1 MYYITFYYEK
11 GKLNATSEF
20 LSKGKKTK
28 RISLTDEAIEDF
40 IKALNEEESKIKS
53 VKFDGNDLN
62 FNLENFKVKLV
73 NKKRFRVDDRFDF
86 VFDHIKKKSYKLNK
100 KALSKG
106 AIALTSALIITL
118 TPVGIKKYIKNNSV
132 PTSNTTGYSQITDF
146 STMNSLENILASTTS
161 NNSYNVSNKKET
173 TTIKTSNIKKEVTE
187 KKETTTTKKAT
198 NKIEYGTLSDSDKAR
213 KTKELYGD
221 IISKYSQIYGVDS
234 DVMCAIATQE
244 RGIHSD
250 RVDDGGAIGLM
261 QIQVSVWAHE
271 TLKAYNNELGRK
283 EEIYVTLDNL
293 RDVSFNIKVACAIFQ
308 NCLKKMDGNYLAAIQ
323 CYNMGEGTM
332 GKILRTYCNNNGKS
346 MDEVLKNEN
355 DLGWM
360 KYREGYSG
368 DSAYLEHVMR
378 YYDGESIEVSKVR

>member
-1 MYYITFYYEK
+1 
-11 GKLNATSEF
+11 
-20 LSKGKKTK
+20 
-28 RISLTDEAIEDF
+28 
-40 IKALNEEESKIKS
+40 
-53 VKFDGNDLN
+53 
-62 FNLENFKVKLV
+62 
-73 NKKRFRVDDRFDF
+73 
-86 VFDHIKKKSYKLNK
+86 
-100 KALSKG
+100 
-106 AIALTSALIITL
+106 
-118 TPVGIKKYIKNNSV
+118 
-132 PTSNTTGYSQITDF
+132 
-146 STMNSLENILASTTS
+146 
-161 NNSYNVSNKKET
+161 
-173 TTIKTSNIKKEVTE
+173 
-187 KKETTTTKKAT
+187 
-198 NKIEYGTLSDSDKAR
+198 
-213 KTKELYGD
+213 
-221 IISKYSQIYGVDS
+221 
-234 DVMCAIATQE
+234 MCAIATQE

-360 KYREGYSG
+360 KYRKG
-368 DSAYLEHVMR
+368 HRV
-378 YYDGESIEVSKVR
+378 